1 MEIVNGI
8 PMMALLEAHC
18 LQLLYSWENIEHS
31 NSYDSLR
38 VVECEPI
45 RNATTTTISVGYK
58 LCVRTEDLVNSGEDI
73 LSHLLFRMPSGAGG
87 SIDGLGAVSI
97 PSLKTL
103 YQHLKEMLPELKLTY
118 PGRSGTRSGHCG
130 GISFTNSL
138 KISEF

>member
-1 MEIVNGI
+1 MVR
-8 PMMALLEAHC
+8 LLEAHR
-18 LQLLYSWENIEHS
+18 LQHLYSWDNIEHS

-45 RNATTTTISVGYK
+45 RDATTTTISIGNK
-58 LCVRTEDLVNSGEDI
+58 LCIRTEDLVNSSEDI
-73 LSHLLFRMPSGAGG
+73 LSHLLLRMPSGAGG
-87 SIDGLGAVSI
+87 CIDGLGAVSV
-97 PSLKTL
+97 PSLKTH
-103 YQHLKEMLPELKLTY
+103 YQHLKEALPELTY